1 MPCGRAL
8 AWHAPS
14 PSCPWLP
21 SPQLK
26 TTPSLVTASECA
38 PPAASSMTFSTL
50 TLSLTLSL
58 SLSLTLTLTVNL
70 TLTLTC
76 RQQHDLLARQGL
88 DQLRRVPVASW
99 SAIKVGRKVRVR
111 T

>member
-50 TLSLTLSL
+50 TLTLTLSL

-88 DQLRRVPVASW
+88 DQLRRVPVAAW
-99 SAIKVGRKVRVR
+99 SAFKVGRKVRVG

>member
-50 TLSLTLSL
+50 TPTLTLSL
-58 SLSLTLTLTVNL
+58 SLSLILTLTVTL

-76 RQQHDLLARQGL
+76 RQQHDLLASQGL
-88 DQLRRVPVASW
+88 DQLRRVPVAAW
-99 SAIKVGRKVRVR
+99 SALKVGRKVRVR

>member
-88 DQLRRVPVASW
+88 DQLRRVPVAAW

>member
-50 TLSLTLSL
+50 NLTLTLSL

-70 TLTLTC
+70 TLTLTR

-88 DQLRRVPVASW
+88 DQLRRVPVAAW
-99 SAIKVGRKVRVR
+99 SAFKVGRKVRVR

>member
-38 PPAASSMTFSTL
+38 PPAASSTTFSTL

-58 SLSLTLTLTVNL
+58 SLSLTLTLTVTL

-88 DQLRRVPVASW
+88 DQLRRVPVAAW
-99 SAIKVGRKVRVR
+99 SAFKVGRKVRVR

>member
-88 DQLRRVPVASW
+88 DQLRRVPVTSW

>member
-8 AWHAPS
+8 DWHAPS

-26 TTPSLVTASECA
+26 STPSLVTASECA

-88 DQLRRVPVASW
+88 DQLRRVPVAAW
-99 SAIKVGRKVRVR
+99 SAFKVGRKVRVR